1 MNWSAI
7 SAISD
12 TLAAIGVIASIAYLA
27 IQVKSNTASMQL
39 AARQSVANEFKA
51 SARLMAEHS
60 KQLIVGMN
68 DYPNV
73 AFNIRNDFSCVL
85 TDIAMSFQSCQAAYQ
100 AGSLPIDIYDSYLH
114 FTASL
119 LGSNPDGQRYWSE
132 FKSVYIPIM
141 VDALDHRIAQG
152 GLADIRQLPQY
163 NFEWDHQNDLR
174 TPN

>member
-12 TLAAIGVIASIAYLA
+12 ILAAIGVIASIAYLA
-27 IQVKSNTASMQL
+27 IQVRSNTSSMQL

-60 KQLIVGMN
+60 EQFIIGMN
-68 DYPNV
+68 DYPSV
-73 AFNIRNDFSCVL
+73 PLNIRSNFTCVL
-85 TDIAMSFQSCQAAYQ
+85 TDIIMSFQSCQAAYQ
-100 AGSLPIDIYDSYLH
+100 AGSLPVDIYDSYRH

-119 LGSNPDGQRYWSE
+119 LGNTPGGQRYWG
-132 FKSVYIPIM
+132 KSKSIYIQLM
-141 VDALDHRIAQG
+141 VEALDHRIAQG

-163 NFEWDHQNDLR
+163 NFEWDRQNNLR